1 MTSKPSKIPQLK
13 YFVSCVN
20 TITGQAIIEE
30 VRNDH
35 LNDINPHIIVGSP
48 FHFTTP
54 FRSHSPLG
62 TKSSKVVG
70 PIPNSVNKIVNVIS
84 NPP

>member
-1 MTSKPSKIPQLK
+1 MTSKPNKIPQLNF
-13 YFVSCVN
+13 FVSCVN

-35 LNDINPHIIVGSP
+35 LNDINPHIIVGSLL
-48 FHFTTP
+48 HFLNSFP
-54 FRSHSPLG
+54 SDSPLG

-70 PIPNSVNKIVNVIS
+70 PIPNSVKKIVNVIS
-84 NPP
+84 NFL